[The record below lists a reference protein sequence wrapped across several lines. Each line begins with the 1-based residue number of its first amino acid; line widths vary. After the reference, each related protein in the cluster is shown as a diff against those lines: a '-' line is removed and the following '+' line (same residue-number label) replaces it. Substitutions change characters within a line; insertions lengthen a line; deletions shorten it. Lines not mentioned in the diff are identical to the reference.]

1 MVNDAFPPLTY
12 AKNIV
17 AAIAS
22 IGELASSRLLL
33 QDCLLCGQSNEHGLL
48 CDACENALPY
58 LKTAYCPRCAGFSA
72 NSEVCGRCLKRKSIY
87 FDSAKAVYHYEF
99 PVDRLIHAFKYGH
112 RLALGNYFGKSL
124 ADHVGPTDADLIV
137 PMPLHPLRLKERGFN
152 QALELAK
159 HVGRRLGVAVDAHV
173 CRRIRYTEAQVNLR
187 WRKRIG
193 NVRKAF
199 VCEQDLCGKRILL
212 IDDVM
217 TSGASVNECARTLK
231 AHGAIAVNLLL
242 IARARTPGMP

>member
-1 MVNDAFPPLTY
+1 MVNDAFSPLTY

-112 RLALGNYFGKSL
+112 RLALGNYFGKAL

-159 HVGRRLGVAVDAHV
+159 QFEDAGVAA
-173 CRRIRYTEAQVNLR
+173 IIYTDIARDGVLGGPNVEATAALARAISIPVIASGGVSSLDDLR
-187 WRKRIG
+187 
-193 NVRKAF
+193 A
-199 VCEQDLCGKRILL
+199 
-212 IDDVM
+212 
-217 TSGASVNECARTLK
+217 LK
-231 AHGAIAVNLLL
+231 AVESSGIAGVISGRALYDGRINLSEALEVL
-242 IARARTPGMP
+242 AC